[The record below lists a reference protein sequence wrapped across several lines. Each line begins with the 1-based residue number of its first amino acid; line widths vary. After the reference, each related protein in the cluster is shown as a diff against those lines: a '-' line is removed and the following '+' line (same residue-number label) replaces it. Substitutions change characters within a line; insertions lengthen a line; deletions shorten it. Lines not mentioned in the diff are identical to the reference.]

1 METRE
6 TGGVPASHSC
16 LHLWPV
22 CSWPVE
28 YRIYALLLQCAQHA
42 PLQRQLPKWTM
53 AVGDPASLKTEEG
66 NHPKWR
72 RSRHAH
78 TDKRQFLPQ
87 AQTAVTSFAA
97 EVMLTTSSRW
107 TYPNHCMSAG
117 NHPCVQA
124 NTKSDNEA
132 GPAQTTVILS
142 YITFLFSWLKSVNID
157 SWTHLF
163 YIISLFWYDSDM
175 LTGLM
180 SHFETRPF
188 VSMRLFPELAFLVVF
203 LGTEGCCRKCR
214 NSA

>member
-6 TGGVPASHSC
+6 AGAVPASHSC

-28 YRIYALLLQCAQHA
+28 YMLCCCNVHNV
-42 PLQRQLPKWTM
+42 PLFSDSYRSGPWLWVILHPWR
-53 AVGDPASLKTEEG
+53 EEG
-66 NHPKWR
+66 NHPTWR

-78 TDKRQFLPQ
+78 TDKRQLLSQ
-87 AQTAVTSFAA
+87 VQTAVTSFAA

-107 TYPNHCMSAG
+107 TYPNHCISAG

-175 LTGLM
+175 LTGLV

-188 VSMRLFPELAFLVVF
+188 VSMRLFPAPVFLVVF